1 MHQASLSPH
10 LPNKREEQGP
20 PDRRLHYCNLFMNI
34 HPLPLFLRVE
44 GTAVHST
51 TLQFP
56 FLDMAHNFQRPC
68 LFISLSTLWR
78 LCTHPVEIFKQIVML
93 HAVFP
98 SECGVLFSHQKLT
111 LYKKWKRRNNRKIH
125 APNQK
130 NRNKNKRIELT
141 RIDFQGMI
149 YSRNVHKPFA
159 LPLVRANHRSCTDTW
174 DRYFPCLRWQDCIQ
188 ASGIGMLNTRALELI
203 TLTAEVKFW
212 PLRCCKKNIAI

>member
-1 MHQASLSPH
+1 
-10 LPNKREEQGP
+10 
-20 PDRRLHYCNLFMNI
+20 
-34 HPLPLFLRVE
+34 
-44 GTAVHST
+44 
-51 TLQFP
+51 
-56 FLDMAHNFQRPC
+56 MAHNCWRPC
-68 LFISLSTLWR
+68 LFISLSTLWG
-78 LCTHPVEIFKQIVML
+78 LCTHPVEILKQIVML

-125 APNQK
+125 PSNQK
-130 NRNKNKRIELT
+130 NRNKNKRIQLT
-141 RIDFQGMI
+141 WIDFQGMI

-174 DRYFPCLRWQDCIQ
+174 DQYFPCLRWQDCIQ
-188 ASGIGMLNTRALELI
+188 ASGIGMLNSKALELI